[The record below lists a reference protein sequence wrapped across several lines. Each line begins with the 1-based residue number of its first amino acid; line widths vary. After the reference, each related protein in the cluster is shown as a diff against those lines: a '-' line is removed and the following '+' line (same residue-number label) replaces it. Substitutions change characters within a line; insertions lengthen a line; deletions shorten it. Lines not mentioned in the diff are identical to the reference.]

1 MSATMLRSSAASRAA
16 ISLRASSAPITQRRY
31 ASHGAPHFNEP
42 SGHIFGEKPPPPG
55 QKRKREDWELMWYFG
70 MFGSMALVSVGLYY
84 KPDTSINT
92 WAMKEAKQRMEARG
106 DPTDYRPS

>member
-1 MSATMLRSSAASRAA
+1 
-16 ISLRASSAPITQRRY
+16 
-31 ASHGAPHFNEP
+31 
-42 SGHIFGEKPPPPG
+42 
-55 QKRKREDWELMWYFG
+55 MWYIG
-70 MFGSMALVSVGLYY
+70 MFGSMALAGVGLYY

>member
-1 MSATMLRSSAASRAA
+1 MSTILRSRLA
-16 ISLRASSAPITQRRY
+16 LRATTSRSLIQQRY
-31 ASHGAPHFNEP
+31 ASGGAPHFNEP
-42 SGHIFGEKPPPPG
+42 SGQLFGEKPLTAG

-70 MFGSMALVSVGLYY
+70 MFGSMILAGVGLYY

-92 WAMKEAKQRMEARG
+92 WAMKEAKARMEARG